1 MPSDDKSQKPMPSAA
16 EINAYL
22 ELSAARTKKRLTLA
36 AGNAVPLKGPEP
48 RDRKLRL
55 TGTTGVSG
63 ARPPAPAP
71 AAPVGVVGGAPEGP
85 AAGEPGWSP
94 FPKDPKA

>member
-36 AGNAVPLKGPEP
+36 AGNAAPLKGSEP

-55 TGTTGVSG
+55 TGSAGVAG
-63 ARPPAPAP
+63 ARPAAPAP
-71 AAPVGVVGGAPEGP
+71 AAPAGVAGEPEGP
-85 AAGEPGWSP
+85 AAREPGWSP